1 MDAGIDVL
9 TTLNVQHIERQR
21 EAVAKITRVEMREA
35 VPDSV
40 LGLAD
45 EIVVID
51 FCRWH

>member
-1 MDAGIDVL
+1 
-9 TTLNVQHIERQR
+9 
-21 EAVAKITRVEMREA
+21 MREA